1 MDVKVFAVSAFLAIL
16 QGVIEEKEPPKKNP
30 SASTKTPLPLG
41 KGELPNFN
49 AWQLA
54 WELGYTIAI
63 PIVVFALVG
72 RYADKALGTSPWML
86 LAGIVISIII
96 SSALVYRKVKK
107 IL

>member
-1 MDVKVFAVSAFLAIL
+1 MLTLLAIL
-16 QGVIEEKEPPKKNP
+16 LGVIEEREKGKDDIPPP
-30 SASTKTPLPLG
+30 THSRSAPFD
-41 KGELPNFN
+41 KGELRAGFN

-63 PIVVFALVG
+63 PIVVLALVG
-72 RYADKALGTSPWML
+72 RWADKAWGTSPWML
-86 LAGIVISIII
+86 LAGVVVSIII